1 MQRRVGIMLAMPF
14 EQSRLAR
21 WKPPYLVQPKLD
33 GDRCRAIIDNEGKVT
48 LLSSEAHV
56 KMSVPHISEA
66 LKRTGYRGIELDGE
80 LYKHGRSH
88 QELRSVIGRSK
99 NLHTEYEEVEFH
111 IFDIFGGELQ
121 MQRTLALDKLE
132 LECPLIRVSTRSA
145 ESLEEVMSIM
155 EEYTEDGYEGIV
167 VRNAYYPYLR
177 KRSTGMMKFKPR
189 KEDIYTIIGFEE
201 EISIHNEPK
210 NALGALVLQSD
221 LGHQFKVGSGSF
233 LTRERRK
240 ELWQIKESLIGR
252 LASVKYQHLTERR
265 VPRFPVL
272 INIL

>member
-1 MQRRVGIMLAMPF
+1 
-14 EQSRLAR
+14 
-21 WKPPYLVQPKLD
+21 
-33 GDRCRAIIDNEGKVT
+33 
-48 LLSSEAHV
+48 
-56 KMSVPHISEA
+56 
-66 LKRTGYRGIELDGE
+66 
-80 LYKHGRSH
+80 
-88 QELRSVIGRSK
+88 
-99 NLHTEYEEVEFH
+99 
-111 IFDIFGGELQ
+111 
-121 MQRTLALDKLE
+121 
-132 LECPLIRVSTRSA
+132 
-145 ESLEEVMSIM
+145 M
-155 EEYTEDGYEGIV
+155 EEYIEDGYEGIV

-189 KEDIYTIIGFEE
+189 KEDIYTIIGVEE
-201 EISIHNEPK
+201 EISIHDEPK